1 MIPIQLSISGFLSYR
16 DPIEIDFTTFDIA
29 CISGPNGA
37 GKSSL
42 LDAMTYALFGQAR
55 KTDESMI
62 NNQSEK
68 ALVFFTFS
76 YEGNIYRI
84 QRSNPRGKTSNLEFF
99 IHQGMLEDQGLPQG
113 PWKPLTERT
122 LRETQELIENTLRLD
137 YETFINASFFLQG
150 KADQFTQQ
158 RPGDRKR
165 ILSSIL
171 GLEIWEE
178 YRKRAVERR
187 RAVEI
192 EINSLDGTMA
202 EINAELAEEEPRK
215 KRLKELQTDL
225 KRLSK
230 LRSANES
237 NLDNIRKITATLNEQ
252 RRFVD
257 TLARQLGTSQ
267 RNLDDMQARLKARHD
282 ERQSY
287 SELLAREEAIRAAYI
302 AWQRTRKDLESWEEI
317 ANRFREHDQRRQEPL
332 REIAAARERL
342 SKEAEMLRSQQA
354 KVVEQSA
361 VKGGLQ
367 SQLESGQDQIK
378 QLEDKISQKE
388 ALDVELQTARQRQY
402 KARAENPVLKKE
414 MDELKERISQLSQ
427 VEDAVCP
434 LCSQPLSPED
444 RQELVDQLNAQG
456 SAMGDRYRANKALLE
471 AADNL
476 VDDLEKRI
484 AELGPVEREIQAYT
498 KQVALLMSRMEQID
512 AVIADWET
520 QDHPRLVEINQQLD
534 EETYAAEA
542 RVKLAEIDAELKT
555 IGYDAAVH
563 DATRK
568 RELDE
573 RKAQDDLNAL
583 ERAQAALAPLEREIS
598 ELEIQVQTLQGQV
611 EQLRMEHT
619 ESAAA
624 LAAGEAQAP
633 DLQAAEDELFKL
645 QEQENR
651 LRMDVGAAQQR
662 VAVLDVQR
670 ARKQEL
676 STVREELALKISHIK
691 QLERAFSKDGVPAL
705 LIEQAIPQI
714 ETSANEILDRL
725 TAGNMSV
732 RFTTQAAYKDKRRD
746 DLRETLDIQ
755 ISDGAG
761 TRDYEMYSGGEAFR
775 VNFALRLAL
784 SEVLV
789 HRAGARLQT
798 LVIDEGFGSQDTLGR
813 QRLIEAINLIRPDFE
828 KILVIT
834 HIEELKEAFPTRIEV
849 EKTERGSTIQ
859 VI

>member
-1 MIPIQLSISGFLSYR
+1 MIPIQLSLSGFLSYR
-16 DPIEIDFTTFDIA
+16 DPVEIDFTTFDLA

-55 KTDESMI
+55 KWDESLI

-68 ALVFFTFS
+68 AQVVFTFA
-76 YEGNIYRI
+76 YEGNIYRT
-84 QRSNPRGKTSNLEFF
+84 QRSNPRGKTSNLEFY
-99 IHQGMLEDQGLPQG
+99 IHQGELDDQGLPTG

-122 LRETQELIENTLRLD
+122 LRETQLLIENTLRLD

-178 YRKRAVERR
+178 YRKRTADRR
-187 RAVEI
+187 RTVEL
-192 EINSLDGTMA
+192 EINSLDGALA
-202 EINAELAEEEPRK
+202 EINAELAEEEPRTV
-215 KRLKELQTDL
+215 RLKELQTEL

-230 LRSANES
+230 VRSVHES
-237 NLDNIRKITATLNEQ
+237 NLDNIRKITATLTEQ
-252 RRFVD
+252 RRLVD
-257 TLARQLGTSQ
+257 TLARQLEVSQ
-267 RNLDDMQARLKARHD
+267 RSLGEMQVRLHARRD

-287 SELLAREEAIRAAYI
+287 SELLAREEAINAAYN
-302 AWQRTRKDLESWEEI
+302 AWLQTRQDLERWEEI
-317 ANRFREHDQRRQEPL
+317 ANRFREHDLRRQEPL
-332 REIAAARERL
+332 REIDAARERL
-342 SKEAEMLRSQQA
+342 SQEAEMLRSQQA
-354 KVVEQSA
+354 RIVEQSA
-361 VKGGLQ
+361 VQGELQ
-367 SQLESGQDQIK
+367 SQIGEVQEQIK
-378 QLEDKISQKE
+378 QSEDKLSQKST
-388 ALDVELQTARQRQY
+388 LDDEMQTARQRQY
-402 KARAENPVLKKE
+402 EARAENPVLKAE
-414 MDELKERISQLSQ
+414 MDELKERINQLSQ

-434 LCSQPLSPED
+434 LCGQPLSPDE
-444 RQELVDQLNAQG
+444 RQALVVQLKAQG
-456 SAMGDRYRANKALLE
+456 SEMGDKYRANKALLE

-476 VDDLEKRI
+476 VNDLERRI
-484 AELGPVEREIQAYT
+484 AEIGPVEREIQSHT
-498 KQVALLMSRMEQID
+498 QRITLLMSRLEQTDTIRKE
-512 AVIADWET
+512 WEVQGYT
-520 QDHPRLVEINQQLD
+520 RLVEINQQLED
-534 EETYAAEA
+534 EAYAANA
-542 RVKLAEIDAELKT
+542 RAKLAEIDAELKA
-555 IGYDAAVH
+555 IGYDAAAH

-573 RKAQDDLNAL
+573 RSAQDDLNAL
-583 ERAQAALAPLEREIS
+583 ERAKAALAPLEREIS
-598 ELEIQVQTLQGQV
+598 ELELQVQTLLEQV
-611 EQLRMEHT
+611 EQLQMEHT
-619 ESAAA
+619 ESAAV

-651 LRMDVGAAQQR
+651 LRMEVGAAQQK
-662 VAVLDVQR
+662 VLVLNDLR
-670 ARKQEL
+670 ARKKEL
-676 STVREELALKISHIK
+676 NIEREDFARMIGHYK
-691 QLERAFSKDGVPAL
+691 QLERSFSKDGVPAL

-725 TAGNMSV
+725 SAGNMSV

-755 ISDGAG
+755 ISDSAG

-784 SEVLV
+784 SEVLAR
-789 HRAGARLQT
+789 RAGARLQT
-798 LVIDEGFGSQDTLGR
+798 LIIDEGFGSQDALGR
-813 QRLIEAINLIRPDFE
+813 QRLIEAINLIRPDFA

-849 EKTERGSTIQ
+849 EKTDRGSTIQ